1 MAKFVHLHVH
11 SEYSLLDGLS
21 KIKGLIKKTKEH
33 GSPALAL
40 TDHGVMYGAID
51 FYKKATEEGIKP
63 IIGCEI
69 YMSAEDHREKKRHDA
84 FHLTVWAKDLE
95 GYQNLMKLASIAQID
110 GFYYRPRIDMQLL
123 AKHAK
128 GLMASTGCPAG
139 LVGRRL
145 INESYESALNTAKE
159 FSQVFGT
166 GNFYVEL
173 QRHPWQKFAEAQG
186 VPAKVREE
194 LKERAKESVRL
205 EEGLIKISRD
215 LGLPIIAT
223 NDVHYI
229 EKEDAV
235 AQDAIVCIQTG
246 KVIADT
252 ERMRYVD
259 TPDYYLKTPEEM
271 VESFLDLPEAIENTV
286 KLADKVDL
294 QIKLGEWYFPEFE
307 LPDNKTA
314 GEVLREMAYSGAKEK
329 FGEVTKEISERLDYE
344 LKIIDDRGY
353 SPYFLIYADM
363 TEYAAKVGIY
373 VNTRGSAAGSL
384 VSFCCGITVVDPLRY
399 HLPFE
404 RFLNP
409 FRPSPPDIDLD
420 ISDDRRE
427 DMIQYLKDKY
437 GEEKVAQICT
447 FGTMQARAAVRDVG
461 RVLGMPYSQPDR
473 IAKLIPQG
481 SQGFPMFLDRA
492 LKESKEL
499 KEVYDSEEE
508 TRRLIDLAKKIEGNA
523 RHVSVHAA
531 AVVVAP
537 DDLTK
542 FSPLQREPGG
552 GDKIITQ
559 YEMHACED
567 VGLIKLDIL
576 GIRNLSIMAN
586 AIRII
591 KKLRG
596 EVIDIHKIPMDDE
609 KTFKMLAEGKT
620 FGVFQMASSGMTKH
634 LVELRPERVEDLMQ
648 MVALYRPG
656 PMAFIPEY
664 IKRKHNPKLVKY
676 DDPRME
682 EFLKSSYGIIVY
694 QDDVI
699 FMALKLAGYDWG
711 EADKFR
717 KAIGKKIPEEMAK
730 QKDKFIDGC
739 VAGGMSLK
747 LAKELFAKIETFAA
761 YGFNKCVTG
770 DTYVYHGFNGERVR
784 VKDLY
789 SRKIKETGVV
799 WGLDGDDRLCGQE
812 VKSVYENGVKQIW
825 EIKLRS
831 GRRLRVTGNHL
842 VRTFYGWQEA
852 AKLAIGERVAV
863 ARRMSLG
870 EGVDLSNEEIEALGY
885 LIAEGN
891 LCHPHGLY
899 FYGKD
904 EEILAE
910 FVGISEKLGLSC
922 KLDRSKSAVSVYL
935 GGGKGNSLRELCS
948 KLGLLGKKAV
958 DKFVPAKMFEGNEEQ
973 ISRFVAKLWMG
984 DGCVDVK
991 SLLTYYAT
999 SSEQLAVDLQS
1010 LLLRLG
1016 VVSTIH
1022 RKKFAYRGEFK
1033 DGYTV
1038 HVTHQKDLQ
1047 KLFGLISK
1055 YMLGE
1060 KLANVQRVLNHPS
1073 ILHQKQENK
1082 LKVSTLDTIPI
1093 GVFRLIREEMK
1104 EKGFGIEEMVSQTG
1118 LSKRLFSD
1126 DRRKRGYTREV
1137 LTKINKV
1144 LESETLKRLI
1154 EADVFWDEV
1163 VEVEKQGK
1171 EMTYDL
1177 TLTGEHNFL
1186 ANDVV
1191 VHNSHAASYGMVS
1204 YWTAYL
1210 KANYPVEYMTAL
1222 LTAEAGNTDK
1232 LVEAIAECDRMGIT
1246 ILAPDINE
1254 SLTGFTI
1261 VEQDGEQVI
1270 RFGLGAIK
1278 NVGEAAVGAIL
1289 EERDK
1294 LKFTSLADFCSR
1306 VDARKVN
1313 KKVIES
1319 LIKAGAFDAFGN
1331 RAALIAGVDEIR
1343 NKAASMQKKKSEG
1356 QDSLFGDVEVDS
1368 DPMRLAD
1375 SLPEVAEWPLRD
1387 KLKFEKELLG
1397 FYLSDNPVKS
1407 IMARVARRV
1416 THRINQLDPEH
1427 HIGQTVTLGGM
1438 VIKVRQV
1445 VTKKN
1450 NDLMAFVRL
1459 EDDTSV
1465 VDGVV
1470 FPKLY
1475 AETKELWEEDKPVL
1489 VTGKV
1494 DYREETINLVINEV
1508 EYVDVSKEEKE
1519 VKEIEIPRGTDKEVL
1534 MMISKLLKENPGD
1547 DHVRVVVP
1555 NGGGPKIIDLPY
1567 GVDFSDEVREQVA
1580 KLLS

>member
-51 FYKKATEEGIKP
+51 FYKKATEEEIKP

-194 LKERAKESVRL
+194 LKERAKESVKL

-286 KLADKVDL
+286 KLADKVNL
-294 QIKLGEWYFPEFE
+294 EIKLGEWYFPEFE
-307 LPDNKTA
+307 LPKDKTA

-329 FGEVTKEISERLDYE
+329 FGKITKEISERLDYE

-761 YGFNKCVTG
+761 YGFNK
-770 DTYVYHGFNGERVR
+770 
-784 VKDLY
+784 
-789 SRKIKETGVV
+789 
-799 WGLDGDDRLCGQE
+799 
-812 VKSVYENGVKQIW
+812 
-825 EIKLRS
+825 
-831 GRRLRVTGNHL
+831 
-842 VRTFYGWQEA
+842 A
-852 AKLAIGERVAV
+852 
-863 ARRMSLG
+863 
-870 EGVDLSNEEIEALGY
+870 
-885 LIAEGN
+885 
-891 LCHPHGLY
+891 
-899 FYGKD
+899 
-904 EEILAE
+904 
-910 FVGISEKLGLSC
+910 
-922 KLDRSKSAVSVYL
+922 
-935 GGGKGNSLRELCS
+935 
-948 KLGLLGKKAV
+948 
-958 DKFVPAKMFEGNEEQ
+958 
-973 ISRFVAKLWMG
+973 
-984 DGCVDVK
+984 
-991 SLLTYYAT
+991 
-999 SSEQLAVDLQS
+999 
-1010 LLLRLG
+1010 
-1016 VVSTIH
+1016 
-1022 RKKFAYRGEFK
+1022 
-1033 DGYTV
+1033 
-1038 HVTHQKDLQ
+1038 
-1047 KLFGLISK
+1047 
-1055 YMLGE
+1055 
-1060 KLANVQRVLNHPS
+1060 
-1073 ILHQKQENK
+1073 
-1082 LKVSTLDTIPI
+1082 
-1093 GVFRLIREEMK
+1093 
-1104 EKGFGIEEMVSQTG
+1104 
-1118 LSKRLFSD
+1118 
-1126 DRRKRGYTREV
+1126 
-1137 LTKINKV
+1137 
-1144 LESETLKRLI
+1144 
-1154 EADVFWDEV
+1154 
-1163 VEVEKQGK
+1163 
-1171 EMTYDL
+1171 
-1177 TLTGEHNFL
+1177 
-1186 ANDVV
+1186 
-1191 VHNSHAASYGMVS
+1191 HASSYGMVS

-1232 LVEAIAECDRMGIT
+1232 LVEAISECDRMGIT

-1356 QDSLFGDVEVDS
+1356 QDSLFGQIETES

-1407 IMARVARRV
+1407 IMARVAWKV

-1475 AETKELWEEDKPVL
+1475 AETKELWEEDKSVL

>member
-286 KLADKVDL
+286 KLADKVNL
-294 QIKLGEWYFPEFE
+294 EIKLGEWYFPEFE
-307 LPDNKTA
+307 LPKDKTA

-363 TEYAAKVGIY
+363 TEYAAKAGIY

-812 VKSVYENGVKQIW
+812 VKSVHENGVKQIW

-831 GRRLRVTGNHL
+831 GKRLRVTGNHP
-842 VRTFYGWQEA
+842 VRTFDGWQEA

-863 ARRMSLG
+863 VKKMG
-870 EGVDLSNEEIEALGY
+870 
-885 LIAEGN
+885 
-891 LCHPHGLY
+891 
-899 FYGKD
+899 
-904 EEILAE
+904 
-910 FVGISEKLGLSC
+910 
-922 KLDRSKSAVSVYL
+922 
-935 GGGKGNSLRELCS
+935 
-948 KLGLLGKKAV
+948 LGKV
-958 DKFVPAKMFEGNEEQ
+958 
-973 ISRFVAKLWMG
+973 S
-984 DGCVDVK
+984 
-991 SLLTYYAT
+991 
-999 SSEQLAVDLQS
+999 
-1010 LLLRLG
+1010 G
-1016 VVSTIH
+1016 VL
-1022 RKKFAYRGEFK
+1022 
-1033 DGYTV
+1033 D
-1038 HVTHQKDLQ
+1038 
-1047 KLFGLISK
+1047 
-1055 YMLGE
+1055 
-1060 KLANVQRVLNHPS
+1060 HPS

-1093 GVFRLIREEMK
+1093 GVLRLIREEMK

-1126 DRRKRGYTREV
+1126 DRRKRGYTREI

-1356 QDSLFGDVEVDS
+1356 QDSLFGDVEAES

-1547 DHVRVVVP
+1547 DRVRVVVP

>member
-95 GYQNLMKLASIAQID
+95 GYQNLMKLASVAQID

-286 KLADKVDL
+286 KLADKVNL
-294 QIKLGEWYFPEFE
+294 EIKLGEWYFPEFE

-329 FGEVTKEISERLDYE
+329 FGEITKEISERLDYE

-537 DDLTK
+537 DDLSK

-770 DTYVYHGFNGERVR
+770 DTYVYHGSNGERVR

-812 VKSVYENGVKQIW
+812 VKSVHENGVKQIW

-831 GRRLRVTGNHL
+831 GRRLRVTGNHP
-842 VRTFYGWQEA
+842 VRTFGGWQEA

-863 ARRMSLG
+863 AKKMG
-870 EGVDLSNEEIEALGY
+870 
-885 LIAEGN
+885 
-891 LCHPHGLY
+891 
-899 FYGKD
+899 
-904 EEILAE
+904 
-910 FVGISEKLGLSC
+910 
-922 KLDRSKSAVSVYL
+922 
-935 GGGKGNSLRELCS
+935 
-948 KLGLLGKKAV
+948 LGKASG
-958 DKFVPAKMFEGNEEQ
+958 AL
-973 ISRFVAKLWMG
+973 S
-984 DGCVDVK
+984 
-991 SLLTYYAT
+991 
-999 SSEQLAVDLQS
+999 
-1010 LLLRLG
+1010 
-1016 VVSTIH
+1016 
-1022 RKKFAYRGEFK
+1022 
-1033 DGYTV
+1033 
-1038 HVTHQKDLQ
+1038 
-1047 KLFGLISK
+1047 
-1055 YMLGE
+1055 
-1060 KLANVQRVLNHPS
+1060 HPP

-1093 GVFRLIREEMK
+1093 GVLRLIREEMK

-1144 LESETLKRLI
+1144 LESETLRRLI

-1261 VEQDGEQVI
+1261 VEQDGERVI

-1356 QDSLFGDVEVDS
+1356 QDSLFGDVEADS

-1450 NDLMAFVRL
+1450 NDLMAFIRL

>member
-194 LKERAKESVRL
+194 LKERAKESVKL

-307 LPDNKTA
+307 LPENKTA

-329 FGEVTKEISERLDYE
+329 FGKITKEISERLDYE

-770 DTYVYHGFNGERVR
+770 DTYIYHGSNGERVR

-812 VKSVYENGVKQIW
+812 VKSVHENGVKQIW

-831 GRRLRVTGNHL
+831 GRRLRVTGNHP
-842 VRTFYGWQEA
+842 VRTFDGWQEA

-863 ARRMSLG
+863 AKKMG
-870 EGVDLSNEEIEALGY
+870 
-885 LIAEGN
+885 
-891 LCHPHGLY
+891 
-899 FYGKD
+899 
-904 EEILAE
+904 
-910 FVGISEKLGLSC
+910 
-922 KLDRSKSAVSVYL
+922 
-935 GGGKGNSLRELCS
+935 
-948 KLGLLGKKAV
+948 LGKA
-958 DKFVPAKMFEGNEEQ
+958 
-973 ISRFVAKLWMG
+973 S
-984 DGCVDVK
+984 
-991 SLLTYYAT
+991 
-999 SSEQLAVDLQS
+999 
-1010 LLLRLG
+1010 G
-1016 VVSTIH
+1016 VLS
-1022 RKKFAYRGEFK
+1022 
-1033 DGYTV
+1033 
-1038 HVTHQKDLQ
+1038 
-1047 KLFGLISK
+1047 
-1055 YMLGE
+1055 
-1060 KLANVQRVLNHPS
+1060 HPP

-1093 GVFRLIREEMK
+1093 GVLRLIREEMK

-1137 LTKINKV
+1137 LTKINEV
-1144 LESETLKRLI
+1144 LESETLRRLI

-1163 VEVEKQGK
+1163 VGVEKQGK

-1232 LVEAIAECDRMGIT
+1232 LVEAISECDRMGIT

-1356 QDSLFGDVEVDS
+1356 QDSLFGQIETDS

-1407 IMARVARRV
+1407 IMARVAQRV

-1475 AETKELWEEDKPVL
+1475 AETKELWEEDKSVL

>member
-1 MAKFVHLHVH
+1 
-11 SEYSLLDGLS
+11 
-21 KIKGLIKKTKEH
+21 
-33 GSPALAL
+33 
-40 TDHGVMYGAID
+40 
-51 FYKKATEEGIKP
+51 
-63 IIGCEI
+63 
-69 YMSAEDHREKKRHDA
+69 
-84 FHLTVWAKDLE
+84 
-95 GYQNLMKLASIAQID
+95 
-110 GFYYRPRIDMQLL
+110 
-123 AKHAK
+123 
-128 GLMASTGCPAG
+128 
-139 LVGRRL
+139 
-145 INESYESALNTAKE
+145 
-159 FSQVFGT
+159 
-166 GNFYVEL
+166 
-173 QRHPWQKFAEAQG
+173 
-186 VPAKVREE
+186 
-194 LKERAKESVRL
+194 
-205 EEGLIKISRD
+205 
-215 LGLPIIAT
+215 
-223 NDVHYI
+223 
-229 EKEDAV
+229 
-235 AQDAIVCIQTG
+235 
-246 KVIADT
+246 
-252 ERMRYVD
+252 
-259 TPDYYLKTPEEM
+259 
-271 VESFLDLPEAIENTV
+271 
-286 KLADKVDL
+286 
-294 QIKLGEWYFPEFE
+294 
-307 LPDNKTA
+307 
-314 GEVLREMAYSGAKEK
+314 
-329 FGEVTKEISERLDYE
+329 
-344 LKIIDDRGY
+344 
-353 SPYFLIYADM
+353 
-363 TEYAAKVGIY
+363 
-373 VNTRGSAAGSL
+373 
-384 VSFCCGITVVDPLRY
+384 
-399 HLPFE
+399 
-404 RFLNP
+404 
-409 FRPSPPDIDLD
+409 
-420 ISDDRRE
+420 
-427 DMIQYLKDKY
+427 
-437 GEEKVAQICT
+437 
-447 FGTMQARAAVRDVG
+447 MQARAAVRDVG

-770 DTYVYHGFNGERVR
+770 DTYVYHGSNGERVR

-789 SRKIKETGVV
+789 SKKIKETGVV

-812 VKSVYENGVKQIW
+812 VKSVHENGVKQIW

-831 GRRLRVTGNHL
+831 GRRLRVTGNHP
-842 VRTFYGWQEA
+842 VRTFDGWQEA

-863 ARRMSLG
+863 AKKMG
-870 EGVDLSNEEIEALGY
+870 
-885 LIAEGN
+885 
-891 LCHPHGLY
+891 
-899 FYGKD
+899 
-904 EEILAE
+904 
-910 FVGISEKLGLSC
+910 
-922 KLDRSKSAVSVYL
+922 
-935 GGGKGNSLRELCS
+935 
-948 KLGLLGKKAV
+948 LGKA
-958 DKFVPAKMFEGNEEQ
+958 
-973 ISRFVAKLWMG
+973 S
-984 DGCVDVK
+984 
-991 SLLTYYAT
+991 
-999 SSEQLAVDLQS
+999 
-1010 LLLRLG
+1010 G
-1016 VVSTIH
+1016 VLS
-1022 RKKFAYRGEFK
+1022 
-1033 DGYTV
+1033 
-1038 HVTHQKDLQ
+1038 
-1047 KLFGLISK
+1047 
-1055 YMLGE
+1055 
-1060 KLANVQRVLNHPS
+1060 HPP

-1093 GVFRLIREEMK
+1093 GVLRLIREEMK

-1137 LTKINKV
+1137 LTKINEV
-1144 LESETLKRLI
+1144 LESETLRRLI

-1163 VEVEKQGK
+1163 VGVEKQGK

-1356 QDSLFGDVEVDS
+1356 QDSLFGQIETES

-1407 IMARVARRV
+1407 IMARVAQRV

-1475 AETKELWEEDKPVL
+1475 AETKELWEEDKSVL

>member
-166 GNFYVEL
+166 SNFYVEL

-186 VPAKVREE
+186 LPAKVREE
-194 LKERAKESVRL
+194 LKERAKESVKL

-286 KLADKVDL
+286 KLADKVNL
-294 QIKLGEWYFPEFE
+294 EIKLGEWYFPEFE
-307 LPDNKTA
+307 LPKDKTA

-363 TEYAAKVGIY
+363 TEYAAKAGIY

-531 AVVVAP
+531 AVVVSP

-770 DTYVYHGFNGERVR
+770 DTYIYHGSNGERVR

-812 VKSVYENGVKQIW
+812 VKSVHENGVKQIW

-831 GRRLRVTGNHL
+831 GRRLRVTGNHP
-842 VRTFYGWQEA
+842 VRTFDGWQEA

-863 ARRMSLG
+863 VKKMG
-870 EGVDLSNEEIEALGY
+870 
-885 LIAEGN
+885 
-891 LCHPHGLY
+891 
-899 FYGKD
+899 
-904 EEILAE
+904 
-910 FVGISEKLGLSC
+910 
-922 KLDRSKSAVSVYL
+922 
-935 GGGKGNSLRELCS
+935 
-948 KLGLLGKKAV
+948 LGK
-958 DKFVPAKMFEGNEEQ
+958 
-973 ISRFVAKLWMG
+973 
-984 DGCVDVK
+984 
-991 SLLTYYAT
+991 
-999 SSEQLAVDLQS
+999 
-1010 LLLRLG
+1010 
-1016 VVSTIH
+1016 VS
-1022 RKKFAYRGEFK
+1022 G
-1033 DGYTV
+1033 
-1038 HVTHQKDLQ
+1038 
-1047 KLFGLISK
+1047 
-1055 YMLGE
+1055 
-1060 KLANVQRVLNHPS
+1060 VLNHPS

-1093 GVFRLIREEMK
+1093 GVLRLIREEMK

-1126 DRRKRGYTREV
+1126 DRRKHGYTREV
-1137 LTKINKV
+1137 LTKINTV

-1356 QDSLFGDVEVDS
+1356 QDSLFGQIETDS

-1407 IMARVARRV
+1407 IMARVAQRV

-1475 AETKELWEEDKPVL
+1475 AETKELWEEDKSVL

-1555 NGGGPKIIDLPY
+1555 NGGGPKIINLPY

>member
-286 KLADKVDL
+286 KLADKVNL
-294 QIKLGEWYFPEFE
+294 EIKLGEWYFPEFE
-307 LPDNKTA
+307 LPKDKTA

-770 DTYVYHGFNGERVR
+770 DTYIYHGSNGERVR

-812 VKSVYENGVKQIW
+812 VKSVHENGVKQIW

-831 GRRLRVTGNHL
+831 GRRLRVTGNHP
-842 VRTFYGWQEA
+842 VRTFDGWQEA

-863 ARRMSLG
+863 AKKMG
-870 EGVDLSNEEIEALGY
+870 
-885 LIAEGN
+885 
-891 LCHPHGLY
+891 
-899 FYGKD
+899 
-904 EEILAE
+904 
-910 FVGISEKLGLSC
+910 
-922 KLDRSKSAVSVYL
+922 
-935 GGGKGNSLRELCS
+935 
-948 KLGLLGKKAV
+948 LGKA
-958 DKFVPAKMFEGNEEQ
+958 
-973 ISRFVAKLWMG
+973 S
-984 DGCVDVK
+984 
-991 SLLTYYAT
+991 
-999 SSEQLAVDLQS
+999 
-1010 LLLRLG
+1010 G
-1016 VVSTIH
+1016 VLS
-1022 RKKFAYRGEFK
+1022 
-1033 DGYTV
+1033 
-1038 HVTHQKDLQ
+1038 
-1047 KLFGLISK
+1047 
-1055 YMLGE
+1055 
-1060 KLANVQRVLNHPS
+1060 HPP

-1093 GVFRLIREEMK
+1093 GVLRLIREEMK

-1356 QDSLFGDVEVDS
+1356 QDSLFGQIETDS

-1407 IMARVARRV
+1407 IMARVAQRV

-1519 VKEIEIPRGTDKEVL
+1519 IKEIEIPRGTDKEVL

>member
-194 LKERAKESVRL
+194 LKERAKESVKL

-307 LPDNKTA
+307 LPDNKSA

-363 TEYAAKVGIY
+363 TEYAAKAGIY

-812 VKSVYENGVKQIW
+812 VKSVHENGVKQIW

-831 GRRLRVTGNHL
+831 GKRLRVTGNHP
-842 VRTFYGWQEA
+842 VRTFDGWQEA

-863 ARRMSLG
+863 VKKMG
-870 EGVDLSNEEIEALGY
+870 
-885 LIAEGN
+885 
-891 LCHPHGLY
+891 
-899 FYGKD
+899 
-904 EEILAE
+904 
-910 FVGISEKLGLSC
+910 
-922 KLDRSKSAVSVYL
+922 
-935 GGGKGNSLRELCS
+935 
-948 KLGLLGKKAV
+948 LGKV
-958 DKFVPAKMFEGNEEQ
+958 
-973 ISRFVAKLWMG
+973 S
-984 DGCVDVK
+984 
-991 SLLTYYAT
+991 
-999 SSEQLAVDLQS
+999 
-1010 LLLRLG
+1010 G
-1016 VVSTIH
+1016 VL
-1022 RKKFAYRGEFK
+1022 
-1033 DGYTV
+1033 D
-1038 HVTHQKDLQ
+1038 
-1047 KLFGLISK
+1047 
-1055 YMLGE
+1055 
-1060 KLANVQRVLNHPS
+1060 HPS

-1093 GVFRLIREEMK
+1093 GVLRLIREEMK

-1126 DRRKRGYTREV
+1126 DRRKRGYTREI

-1356 QDSLFGDVEVDS
+1356 QDSLFGDVEAES

-1547 DHVRVVVP
+1547 DRVRVVVP

>member
-186 VPAKVREE
+186 LPAKVREE
-194 LKERAKESVRL
+194 LKERAKESVKL

-286 KLADKVDL
+286 KLADKVNL
-294 QIKLGEWYFPEFE
+294 EIKLGEWYFPEFE
-307 LPDNKTA
+307 LPKDKTA

-363 TEYAAKVGIY
+363 TEYAAKAGIY

-409 FRPSPPDIDLD
+409 YRPSPPDIDLD

-537 DDLTK
+537 DDLSK

-770 DTYVYHGFNGERVR
+770 DTYVYHGSNGERVR

-789 SRKIKETGVV
+789 SKKIKETGVV

-812 VKSVYENGVKQIW
+812 VKSVHENGVKQIW

-831 GRRLRVTGNHL
+831 GRRLRVTGNHP
-842 VRTFYGWQEA
+842 VRTFDGWQEA

-863 ARRMSLG
+863 AKKMG
-870 EGVDLSNEEIEALGY
+870 
-885 LIAEGN
+885 
-891 LCHPHGLY
+891 
-899 FYGKD
+899 
-904 EEILAE
+904 
-910 FVGISEKLGLSC
+910 
-922 KLDRSKSAVSVYL
+922 
-935 GGGKGNSLRELCS
+935 
-948 KLGLLGKKAV
+948 LGKA
-958 DKFVPAKMFEGNEEQ
+958 
-973 ISRFVAKLWMG
+973 S
-984 DGCVDVK
+984 
-991 SLLTYYAT
+991 
-999 SSEQLAVDLQS
+999 
-1010 LLLRLG
+1010 G
-1016 VVSTIH
+1016 VLS
-1022 RKKFAYRGEFK
+1022 
-1033 DGYTV
+1033 
-1038 HVTHQKDLQ
+1038 
-1047 KLFGLISK
+1047 
-1055 YMLGE
+1055 
-1060 KLANVQRVLNHPS
+1060 HPP

-1093 GVFRLIREEMK
+1093 GVLRLIREEMK

-1137 LTKINKV
+1137 LTKINEV
-1144 LESETLKRLI
+1144 LESETLRRLI

-1163 VEVEKQGK
+1163 VGVEKQGK

-1356 QDSLFGDVEVDS
+1356 QDSLFGQIETDS

-1407 IMARVARRV
+1407 IMARVAQRV

-1475 AETKELWEEDKPVL
+1475 AETKELWEEDKSVL